1 MILPPTQ
8 SFDKR
13 RSRIVRVVVAVSIIT
28 LLLISI
34 VGMRLVAGID
44 RQTRDHEE
52 AMVMRG
58 LDLRMTELEQAITP
72 QVDWDDAVIH
82 MSDTMDAHW
91 ADSYYAGFMRNMLG
105 ATRAFVLD
113 GETDSPMPRGMERAM
128 TRPRPGPLR
137 LLNPPPPNWSPGCAA
152 GKHPKR
158 MSCHWAGRRWPA
170 RCMPR
175 RWPGPRARCGC

>member
-1 MILPPTQ
+1 MLPGQGAPDAPGFSWQDTAPDDPAPDTEFRQ
-8 SFDKR
+8 AAFAHCAGGGRGVDHHAAADLHR
-13 RSRIVRVVVAVSIIT
+13 GDAA
-28 LLLISI
+28 
-34 VGMRLVAGID
+34 GGGID

-137 LLNPPPPNWSPGCAA
+137 L
-152 GKHPKR
+152 
-158 MSCHWAGRRWPA
+158 
-170 RCMPR
+170 
-175 RWPGPRARCGC
+175 